1 MDEHGFKRQGGL
13 LSFVLY
19 ALAAHGDPP
28 LTQARLCDA
37 VVAALESPRRRR
49 QGCATPSSRPWSR
62 GRSLA
67 DAVGLPSPELMA
79 SQTEV
84 VGAFGDWL
92 RARGLVEG
100 CGFSRSGD
108 ALTCAF
114 RGCVCL
120 HTVSLLRESRAD
132 AVPPCVLVGLL
143 VALLRARGVHAAVA
157 AFRMTDDGCEW
168 QLDLGR

>member
-1 MDEHGFKRQGGL
+1 MDEQRFKRQEGL

-19 ALAAHGDPP
+19 ALAEHGDPP
-28 LTQARLCDA
+28 LTQASLLA
-37 VVAALESPRRRR
+37 ALVAAFGSP
-49 QGCATPSSRPWSR
+49 R

-79 SQTEV
+79 SQAEV

-108 ALTCAF
+108 ALTCVF
-114 RGCVCL
+114 RGCICL
-120 HTVSLLRESRAD
+120 HTTGLLRESRAD

-143 VALLRARGVHAAVA
+143 VALLRARGVHATVA
-157 AFRMTDDGCEW
+157 AFRMTDEGCEW

>member
-37 VVAALESPRRRR
+37 VVAALESP
-49 QGCATPSSRPWSR
+49 R